1 MSDSDLSSRTVLV
14 TGATSGIGFET
25 ARQLAERA
33 ATVLVHGRTAEDT
46 QAATDKLIAAAG
58 IDAGQVCGV
67 AADFTC
73 LEEVE
78 ALARRSWPSTPI

>member
-1 MSDSDLSSRTVLV
+1 M
-14 TGATSGIGFET
+14 
-25 ARQLAERA
+25 
-33 ATVLVHGRTAEDT
+33 HGRTAEDA

-58 IDAGQVCGV
+58 IDAGQVYGV
-67 AADFTC
+67 TAYFTC